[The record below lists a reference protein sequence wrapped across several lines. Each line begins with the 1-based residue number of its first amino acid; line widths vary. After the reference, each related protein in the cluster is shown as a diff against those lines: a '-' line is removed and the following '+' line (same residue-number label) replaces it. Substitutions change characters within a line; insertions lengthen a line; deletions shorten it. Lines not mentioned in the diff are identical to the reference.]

1 MMVVQADA
9 KVSLV
14 PGDKALLPKAAAS
27 FAYLL
32 SQFKLAAHALIMGA
46 SMGRYGELAGRA

>member
-46 SMGRYGELAGRA
+46 SMGRYGELDGRA